1 MRSHHSYRIR
11 PNNSNYVGEASGRS
25 AKTLRSYE
33 FATKVHQKRRSRQK
47 PPQPKLLPRYD
58 SSKAPHRSQKISRTP
73 IPLPEVSGACGVRY
87 AIIRVWE
94 SFCHIP
100 RHALYTK
107 QPTRSQA
114 TRSIPYLWKRSGGL
128 RRPRPTWKRHE
139 HSSTERMSIL
149 KASMC

>member
-1 MRSHHSYRIR
+1 MLVRHLGGRQKR
-11 PNNSNYVGEASGRS
+11 LEATNPQLKFTKKGAAGRNLPGRS
-25 AKTLRSYE
+25 C
-33 FATKVHQKRRSRQK
+33 
-47 PPQPKLLPRYD
+47 PPQYD
-58 SSKAPHRSQKISRTP
+58 SSKTHRSQKISRTP

-87 AIIRVWE
+87 AIMRVWE

-114 TRSIPYLWKRSGGL
+114 TRPIPYLWKRSGRL
-128 RRPRPTWKRHE
+128 RRPHPTWKRHE
-139 HSSTERMSIL
+139 HGSTERMSIL

>member
-1 MRSHHSYRIR
+1 MRSHHSHRIR

-25 AKTLRSYE
+25 AKTPRSYE
-33 FATKVHQKRRSRQK
+33 CATKVHQKRRTWQK
-47 PPQPKLLPRYD
+47 PPQPKLLPRYN
-58 SSKAPHRSQKISRTP
+58 SSKAHRSQKISRAP
-73 IPLPEVSGACGVRY
+73 IPLPEVSSVCGVHY
-87 AIIRVWE
+87 AIMRVWE

-114 TRSIPYLWKRSGGL
+114 TRSIPYLWKRSEGL
-128 RRPRPTWKRHE
+128 RRPRPTWKQRE
-139 HSSTERMSIL
+139 HGSTERMSIL